1 MPNFV
6 KALLPTLDLLSSPP
20 VDTPQSNNSELSG
33 VAQAIES
40 CLSVYNVAAT
50 VTGISEGPV
59 FTLFEVQLAPG
70 VMVSRIV
77 ALEHDLARALA
88 AERLRILRT
97 IPGKPYVGIELLNT
111 YRQAVYLREVLDS
124 PEFKG
129 NSSPLAVALGKDIAG
144 KPVVADLVGMPHLL
158 VGGMT
163 GSGKSVFLDA
173 MILSMLYK
181 ATPQEVRFIMID
193 PKMLDL
199 SLYEGIPHLLTNVI
213 TDIQEAAN
221 ALRWCVAEMERRYR
235 LMSAVGVRNL
245 EGYNERIDQ
254 AGAMGR
260 QIPDPYWKPSNSMD
274 NTQPMLVKE
283 PYIVVVVDNF
293 AEVALTAGEPVNE
306 MIVNLVQKAHVAGIN
321 LILSTSLP
329 SVAVMSNAIKV
340 NIPAR
345 ISLTV
350 RSKGDSNTILDQ
362 DGAELLVGAGD
373 MLYMDLR
380 SGELQRVHGAFVS
393 EHDIHAVVRDW
404 QSREWPQYQVG
415 VFKPC
420 ATDVVLD
427 CDDELDPLFDQAVEF
442 VVDKRR
448 ASISGVQRQFRIGY
462 NRAARIIEQMET
474 QGIVSAQGHNG
485 NREVLAPRR

>member
-1 MPNFV
+1 MPDFTV
-6 KALLPTLDLLSSPP
+6 TPLPTLNLLSVPP
-20 VDTPQSNNSELSG
+20 VDTFQLNSSEL
-33 VAQAIES
+33 AEMARAIES
-40 CLSVYNVAAT
+40 CLALHNVAAE
-50 VTGISEGPV
+50 VVDVLPGPI
-59 FTLFEVQLAPG
+59 FTLFELQLAPG
-70 VMVSRIV
+70 VMVNRVV
-77 ALEHDLARALA
+77 ALEHDLARALS
-88 AERLRILRT
+88 AERLRVLRT
-97 IPGKPYVGIELLNT
+97 IPGKPHIGIELLNK

-124 PEFKG
+124 PEFRRCL
-129 NSSPLAVALGKDIAG
+129 SPLTVALGKDIAG
-144 KPVVADLVGMPHLL
+144 KPVVADLAGMPHLL

-163 GSGKSVFLDA
+163 NSGKSVLLDA

-181 ATPQEVRFIMID
+181 ATPQDIRFIMID

-213 TDIQEAAN
+213 TDMQEGAN
-221 ALRWCVAEMERRYR
+221 ALQWCLAEMDRRYR
-235 LMSAVGVRNL
+235 LMSAVGVRNFDS
-245 EGYNERIDQ
+245 YNERIDQ

-260 QIPDPYWKPSNSMD
+260 QIPDPFWKPSSSMG

-293 AEVALTAGEPVNE
+293 AQFALTAGEQASE
-306 MIVNLVQKAHVAGIN
+306 IIISLAQKAHVAGIH

-329 SVAVMSNAIKV
+329 SVAEMSRAIKV

-350 RSKGDSNTILDQ
+350 RSRGDSITILDQ
-362 DGAELLVGAGD
+362 GGAELLLGAGD
-373 MLYMDLR
+373 MFYMDLG
-380 SGELQRVHGAFVS
+380 STDLQRVHGAFVS

-404 QSREWPQYQVG
+404 QHRERPQYQVG
-415 VFKPC
+415 VFKSG
-420 ATDVVLD
+420 AADVALD

-462 NRAARIIEQMET
+462 NRAARIIEQMEA
-474 QGIVSAQGHNG
+474 QGIVSPQGHNG
-485 NREVLAPRR
+485 DREVLAPPR

>member
-1 MPNFV
+1 
-6 KALLPTLDLLSSPP
+6 
-20 VDTPQSNNSELSG
+20 
-33 VAQAIES
+33 
-40 CLSVYNVAAT
+40 
-50 VTGISEGPV
+50 
-59 FTLFEVQLAPG
+59 
-70 VMVSRIV
+70 MVSRIV
-77 ALEHDLARALA
+77 ALENDLARALSA
-88 AERLRILRT
+88 DRLRVLRT

-111 YRQAVYLREVLDS
+111 YRQAVNLREVLDS
-124 PEFKG
+124 PEFRDS
-129 NSSPLAVALGKDIAG
+129 SSPLTVALGKDIVG
-144 KPVVADLVGMPHLL
+144 KPVVADLAGMPHLL

-163 GSGKSVFLDA
+163 NSGKSMLLDV

-181 ATPQEVRFIMID
+181 ATSQEVRFIMID

-213 TDIQEAAN
+213 TDMQEAAN
-221 ALRWCVAEMERRYR
+221 ALQWCAAEMERRYR

-245 EGYNERIDQ
+245 DGYNERIDQ

-260 QIPDPYWKPSNSMD
+260 QIPDPFWKPSSSMD
-274 NTQPMLVKE
+274 NTPPMLVKE

-293 AEVALTAGEPVNE
+293 AELALIAGEQASE
-306 MIVNLVQKAHVAGIN
+306 IIISLAQKAHVAGIH

-329 SVAVMSNAIKV
+329 SVAAMSNAIKV

-350 RSKGDSNTILDQ
+350 RSKGDSITILDQ
-362 DGAELLVGAGD
+362 GGAELLLGAGD
-373 MLYMDLR
+373 MFHMDL
-380 SGELQRVHGAFVS
+380 SSTELQRVHGAFVS

-404 QSREWPQYQVG
+404 QTRERPQYQVG
-415 VFKPC
+415 VFKPG
-420 ATDVVLD
+420 AADVALD

-462 NRAARIIEQMET
+462 NRAACIIEQMEA
-474 QGIVSAQGHNG
+474 QGIVSPQGHNG
-485 NREVLAPRR
+485 NREVLAPPR